1 MYSGL
6 TLNQYGVAL
15 PCRTY
20 LYCLRLRRLVLIF
33 VNPLYLNGCNTL
45 IRQARSSERG
55 YGFQTTFLPDSTTL
69 FLTFRQFQVN
79 AGNVLFA
86 VTCCDGLT
94 VALGNGFN
102 GGQRIACLFQFVDG
116 EVEVF

>member
-1 MYSGL
+1 M
-6 TLNQYGVAL
+6 
-15 PCRTY
+15 
-20 LYCLRLRRLVLIF
+20 
-33 VNPLYLNGCNTL
+33 YLNGRNTL
-45 IRQARSSERG
+45 IRQARSSENG
-55 YGFQTTFLPDSTTL
+55 YGFSDDLYLPDSTTL
-69 FLTFRQFQVN
+69 FLMFCQFQVN